1 MIDNTYKKQLEQFG
15 IESVR
20 MTEGDLTR
28 QKKAADVEAMIA
40 VMKAMMD
47 SIEGRQWI
55 YTKLDMCGVF
65 TAPIA
70 PGDPH
75 GTHVLCGIQAVGHAI
90 LSDVMRSSPENF
102 PLMIQEAAARNQNYN
117 T

>member
-1 MIDNTYKKQLEQFG
+1 MIDNTYKKQLEAFG

-20 MTEGDLTR
+20 MTESDLTR

-70 PGDPH
+70 PGDSH
-75 GTHVLCGIQAVGHAI
+75 GTHVLCGIQSVGHAI
-90 LSDVMRSSPENF
+90 LSDVMRASPENF